1 MVYLQVD
8 SRDWSDYQGAKVSL
22 DIVNQ
27 IEIGRVARETSEG
40 KDKIES
46 NKIRRSEKSVSYSA
60 DNELSQKR

>member
-1 MVYLQVD
+1 M
-8 SRDWSDYQGAKVSL
+8 

-27 IEIGRVARETSEG
+27 IKTSRVARETSEG

-60 DNELSQKR
+60 DNELAQKR

>member
-1 MVYLQVD
+1 M
-8 SRDWSDYQGAKVSL
+8 

-27 IEIGRVARETSEG
+27 IETGKVARETSEG

-60 DNELSQKR
+60 DNELAQKR